1 MVRLAR
7 SQPNQ
12 DIALAPQSSVRKH
25 RHEQGHTA
33 GAHLHVEA
41 PEGVAIVDKEDRQAA
56 LNPSRLAVHG
66 RRDVQNKVT
75 SSSGFGHGEGLASGN
90 GSSRAVSGDQGTW
103 DVHGDLQGAILISE
117 SFSSPNP
124 IHTPSTPAAAS
135 FEGAGGEGGGGV
147 AGFATGSLT

>member
-1 MVRLAR
+1 MKYCW
-7 SQPNQ
+7 QC
-12 DIALAPQSSVRKH
+12 SSVRSLPQSLSCLIVPLALTFSL
-25 RHEQGHTA
+25 RSLF
-33 GAHLHVEA
+33 GASA
-41 PEGVAIVDKEDRQAA
+41 YDK
-56 LNPSRLAVHG
+56 
-66 RRDVQNKVT
+66 T
-75 SSSGFGHGEGLASGN
+75 FGDNDGEGLASGN
-90 GSSRAVSGDQGTW
+90 GSSHAVSGDQGTR